1 MTLTDAMYFKKISVM
16 KLAKLAK
23 IHPSYISHF
32 RAGNRIPTPKQGKAI
47 EKILETPIE
56 WPETKK

>member
-1 MTLTDAMYFKKISVM
+1 M